1 MAKYTM
7 GESII
12 ISIVIGS
19 VLLYLL
25 GINGVFSL
33 IIIGFIATYLTIEN
47 QRSYKVG
54 GIAGGVLGIM
64 LFIFSFFTPPDL
76 PYNLD
81 FSAGFALG
89 GILTLGI
96 GFILSM
102 LICYIF
108 GSLGGL
114 LAMKM
119 LMKKTRSRPK
129 DQTRYG
135 YSKTRYK
142 PAPGFK
148 QKPRRKIN
156 SRRGQKPRKTL
167 KRAYK

>member
-25 GINGVFSL
+25 GISGVFSL

-47 QRSYKVG
+47 HRSYKVG

-64 LFIFSFFTPPDL
+64 LFIFSFFTPPNL
-76 PYNLD
+76 PYSLGFNT
-81 FSAGFALG
+81 GFAFS
-89 GILTLGI
+89 GIVTLGF
-96 GFILSM
+96 GFIFSL
-102 LICYIF
+102 LVCYVF

-114 LAMKM
+114 IAIKM
-119 LMKKTRSRPK
+119 LKKKTKSRPK
-129 DQTRYG
+129 NQTRYD
-135 YSKTRYK
+135 YSKTGYK

-156 SRRGQKPRKTL
+156 SRKGQKPRKTL